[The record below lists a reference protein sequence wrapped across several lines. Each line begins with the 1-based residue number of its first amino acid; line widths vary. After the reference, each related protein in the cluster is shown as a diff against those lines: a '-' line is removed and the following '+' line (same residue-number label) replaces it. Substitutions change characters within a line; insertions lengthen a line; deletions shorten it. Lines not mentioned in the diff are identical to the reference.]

1 MFEEY
6 VGNLIAELVRIAPR
20 IAGALIVLV
29 VGWAAGRLI
38 GRGFS
43 KILDKAGLDEALRR
57 TVIGKAL
64 DRTKITIVG
73 FFDLVIR
80 WFVYL
85 IAILAAVDILQISI
99 LSSFIS
105 QIVQYLP
112 RFIAGIFIL
121 LIGFIVADFVA
132 DALRAVGK
140 EGRLEYAPIFADAL
154 RFVFYFV
161 VLAIGL
167 STMQVDVNILYI
179 FANALA
185 WGIALGIA
193 VGLGIAF
200 GWGFKDAIAKRADKW
215 IETISAGTKKQ
226 IDEKSAA

>member
-6 VGNLIAELVRIAPR
+6 VGNLIVEFVRIAPR
-20 IAGALIVLV
+20 IAGALIVLI
-29 VGWAAGRLI
+29 VGWPAGRLI
-38 GRGFS
+38 GRGLS
-43 KILDKAGLDEALRR
+43 KILDKAGVDDALRR
-57 TVIGKAL
+57 TAIGKAL

-73 FFDLVIR
+73 FFDLLIR

-99 LSSFIS
+99 LSSFMS

-112 RFIAGIFIL
+112 RFIAGVFIL

-140 EGRLEYAPIFADAL
+140 EGRLEYAPVFADAL
-154 RFVFYFV
+154 RFVFYFL
-161 VLAIGL
+161 VLAIAL
-167 STMQVDVNILYI
+167 STMQIDVNILYI

-226 IDEKSAA
+226 KDEESTA

>member
-1 MFEEY
+1 MIEQY
-6 VGNLIAELVRIAPR
+6 VASLLTELVKLAPR

-38 GRGFS
+38 GRGLS

-57 TVIGKAL
+57 TAIGKAL
-64 DRTKITIVG
+64 DRTRITIVG

-85 IAILAAVDILQISI
+85 VAILAAVDILQISI
-99 LSSFIS
+99 LSSFMS

-112 RFIAGIFIL
+112 RFIAGVFIL

-167 STMQVDVNILYI
+167 STMEVDISVLYI

-185 WGIALGIA
+185 WGIALGVA

-215 IETISAGTKKQ
+215 IEIISTGTKKK
-226 IDEKSAA
+226 DNG

>member
-20 IAGALIVLV
+20 IAGALIVLI

-38 GRGFS
+38 GRGLS

-200 GWGFKDAIAKRADKW
+200 GWGFKDAVAKRADKW

-226 IDEKSAA
+226 KDEKSTA

>member
-1 MFEEY
+1 MIEQY
-6 VGNLIAELVRIAPR
+6 VANLLTELVKLAPR

-29 VGWAAGRLI
+29 VGWAAGRLT
-38 GRGFS
+38 GRGLS

-57 TVIGKAL
+57 TAIGKAL
-64 DRTKITIVG
+64 DRTRITIVG

-85 IAILAAVDILQISI
+85 VAILAAVDILQISI
-99 LSSFIS
+99 LSNFIS

-112 RFIAGIFIL
+112 RFIAGVFIL

-167 STMQVDVNILYI
+167 STMQVDISVLYI

-185 WGIALGIA
+185 WGIALGVA

-215 IETISAGTKKQ
+215 IEVISTGTKKKNSEQ
-226 IDEKSAA
+226 SNA